1 MAHDWQ
7 PEFEQLVDEHQSMV
21 FSLAL
26 RMTGDR
32 SLAEEIAQDVFLELD
47 RYLGKLDSPLHAL
60 YWLRRV
66 AMSRSADAL
75 RRRKVRGM
83 DLWVE
88 IDESHGI
95 RLEERES
102 PLGARLEQLLTT
114 LPEPQRAAL
123 ILRYQ
128 EDLTPEEIAATLD
141 APLATVKSHLQRGLK
156 LLRAKAVSHLKEFVR
171 VKEQVSGV

>member
-7 PEFEQLVDEHQSMV
+7 PDFEQLVDKHQSMV
-21 FSLAL
+21 FSLAW

-32 SLAEEIAQDVFLELD
+32 GLAEEIAQDVLLELD
-47 RYLGKLDSPLHAL
+47 RNMGKIENPEHAC

-66 AMSRSADAL
+66 AMNRSADAL
-75 RRRKVRGM
+75 RRRKVRGT

-88 IDESHGI
+88 IEDQHGLPAEA
-95 RLEERES
+95 RSS
-102 PLGARLEQLLTT
+102 PLGARLEHLLTT

-128 EDLTPEEIAATLD
+128 EDMLPEEIAATLD
-141 APLATVKSHLQRGLK
+141 APVATVKSNLQRGLK
-156 LLRAKAVSHLKEFVR
+156 LLRAKATTNLKEYIR
-171 VKEQVSGV
+171 GV